1 MRPLAAIVLLLIAT
15 NTAAHDL
22 ITAEVA
28 ERYLNKAAS
37 WHQQGETDTDRSERA
52 KAYLQIGTMLDEIR
66 GYLNRDIAVHGE
78 VRGLASNYL
87 VAELGRIGTPLA
99 FSEARN
105 FFTANLD
112 YYRKALELGLN
123 SRVIKDARLRLLRGG
138 FYDSFEVD
146 PFETRQDLQALNE
159 SVVLVEQLLD
169 TVSQEPDREEVRFI
183 AAIVYARAARAAT
196 DHVIRADF
204 RNKALGFVDVFMGEY
219 PDSLRSAAMPVVRD
233 ALYALQ

>member
-1 MRPLAAIVLLLIAT
+1 MRPLAAIVLLLTAT

-22 ITAEVA
+22 ITAQFA
-28 ERYLNKAAS
+28 EGYLNKAVS
-37 WHQQGETDTDRSERA
+37 WHQQGETDPDASERA
-52 KAYLQIGTMLDEIR
+52 KAYLQIGAMLDEIR

-87 VAELGRIGTPLA
+87 VSELARSGTPLA
-99 FSEARN
+99 YSTARN
-105 FFTANLD
+105 YFTANSD
-112 YYRKALELGLN
+112 YYRKALRLGLN
-123 SRVIKDARLRLLRGG
+123 GSFEKEARLRLLRGE

-146 PFETRQDLQALNE
+146 PFEARQDIEALSK
-159 SVVLVEQLLD
+159 SVILVEQLLE
-169 TVSQEPDREEVRFI
+169 TVSQEPDLEEVRFI

-204 RNKALGFVDVFMGEY
+204 RNKALGFVDVFMSEY

-233 ALYALQ
+233 AVYALQ